1 MQPAPLSGGR
11 FTALVLAGDRGPTDS
26 VCRAAGVAHKCLAR
40 IAGKTMLQRVVE
52 ALAASPRV
60 GRIAVV
66 LTDPAVLSGLEDLK
80 PLVREKRLLGLPAAD
95 SPSRSVLAALDALED
110 PYPLLVTTADHALLT
125 REMIDHFCTKSAASG
140 ADVSVGVTASEILLR
155 SYPQSRRT
163 YLRFREERY
172 SGSNLFAFLKP
183 AGRKAAETWRRA
195 EQHRKRPWRIAGVF
209 GPVLL
214 LSYLLRLHRLDG
226 ALARISRRL
235 GITAIAVKMPFAE
248 AAIDVD
254 KPEDIALVE
263 EILNREAELMSTR
276 PQI

>member
-1 MQPAPLSGGR
+1 MQPAPDSGGR
-11 FTALVLAGDRGPTDS
+11 FTALVLAGDRGPIDP
-26 VCRAAGVAHKCLAR
+26 VCRATGVAHKCLTK
-40 IAGKTMLQRVVE
+40 IAGRTMLQRVVE

-60 GRIAVV
+60 GPIAVV
-66 LTDPAVLSGLEDLK
+66 LTDPALLSDLEALK
-80 PLVREKRLLGLPAAD
+80 PLVREKRLLGLPAAA

-110 PYPLLVTTADHALLT
+110 PYPLLVTTADHALLS
-125 REMIDHFCTKSAASG
+125 REMIDHICAESAASG

-172 SGSNLFAFLKP
+172 SGSNLFAFLKL

-195 EQHRKRPWRIAGVF
+195 EQHRKRPWQIAGVF

-214 LSYLLRLHRLDG
+214 LSYLLRLLSLDG
-226 ALARISRRL
+226 AMARISRRL
-235 GITAIAVKMPFAE
+235 RITAIAVKMPFAE

-263 EILNREAELMSTR
+263 EILDRDDLTPARL
-276 PQI
+276 QI

>member
-1 MQPAPLSGGR
+1 MQPAPVSGGR
-11 FTALVLAGDRGPTDS
+11 FTALVLAGDRGPTDP
-26 VCRAAGVAHKCLAR
+26 VCRAAGVAHKCLAS

-52 ALAASPRV
+52 ALAQSPQV

-125 REMIDHFCTKSAASG
+125 REMIDHFCSESAASG
-140 ADVSVGVTASEILLR
+140 ADVSVGVTASEILLG

-183 AGRKAAETWRRA
+183 AGLKAAETWRRA
-195 EQHRKRPWRIAGVF
+195 EQYRKRPWRIAGVF

-214 LSYLLRLHRLDG
+214 VSYLLRLLSLDG
-226 ALARISRRL
+226 AMARISRRMR
-235 GITAIAVKMPFAE
+235 ITAIAVRMPFAE

-263 EILNREAELMSTR
+263 EILDGDLRSTR
-276 PQI
+276 LQI